1 MLRVQDCSIS
11 NAARSLIQNMSFTV
25 SPGEVLTLMGPS
37 GAGKSTFLSWM
48 IGALPAEFSFQGE
61 LWLNQQRR
69 DTLPTA
75 RRNIGIL
82 FQDALLFAHLSVGQ
96 NLAMALPATIK
107 GREQR
112 QYHVEQALEN
122 AQLAN
127 FSRRDPATLSGGER
141 ARISVLRALLA
152 QPEALLLDEPFSRL
166 DQTLRE
172 QFRQFVWQQVE
183 QQAIPVVLVTH
194 DPQDIPTGG
203 HIITVNG
210 SGY

>member
-1 MLRVQDCSIS
+1 MLCVQDCSIATAS
-11 NAARSLIQNMSFTV
+11 RSLIHAMNFTV
-25 SPGEVLTLMGPS
+25 VPGEVLTLMGPS

-48 IGALPAEFSFQGE
+48 IGALPPEFTVTGE

-69 DTLPTA
+69 DTLPTE

-82 FQDALLFAHLSVGQ
+82 FQDALLFDHLNVGQ
-96 NLAMALPATIK
+96 NLAMALPAIIK

-112 QYHVEQALEN
+112 QQHVAQALEN
-122 AQLAN
+122 AQLADY
-127 FSRRDPATLSGGER
+127 SRRDPATLSGGER

-152 QPEALLLDEPFSRL
+152 KPEALLLDEPFSRL

-172 QFRQFVWQQVE
+172 QFRQFVWQQIE
-183 QQAIPVVLVTH
+183 LQAIPVVLVTH

-203 HIITVNG
+203 QVITLHTQAT
-210 SGY
+210 

>member
-1 MLRVQDCSIS
+1 MLCVQDCSIATAS
-11 NAARSLIQNMSFTV
+11 RALIHAMNFTV
-25 SPGEVLTLMGPS
+25 TPGEVLTLMGPS

-48 IGALPAEFSFQGE
+48 IGALPAEFTVTGE

-69 DTLPTA
+69 DTLPTE

-82 FQDALLFAHLSVGQ
+82 FQDALLFDHLNVGQ
-96 NLAMALPATIK
+96 NLSMALPAAIK

-112 QYHVEQALEN
+112 QHHMEQALEN
-122 AQLAN
+122 AQLAGY
-127 FSRRDPATLSGGER
+127 SRRDPATLSGGER

-152 QPEALLLDEPFSRL
+152 KPEALLLDEPFSRL

-172 QFRQFVWQQVE
+172 QFRQFVWQQIE
-183 QQAIPVVLVTH
+183 LQAIPVMLVTH

-203 HIITVNG
+203 NIVTL
-210 SGY
+210 

>member
-11 NAARSLIQNMSFTV
+11 NATRSLIQNISFTV

-48 IGALPAEFSFQGE
+48 IGALPVEFSVTGE

-82 FQDALLFAHLSVGQ
+82 FQDALLFAHLNVGQ
-96 NLAMALPATIK
+96 NLAMALPAIIK

-112 QYHVEQALEN
+112 QYYVEQALAN
-122 AQLAN
+122 AQLTN

-141 ARISVLRALLA
+141 ARVSVLRALLA
-152 QPEALLLDEPFSRL
+152 KPEALLLDEPFSRL

-203 HIITVNG
+203 HIITVND

>member
-1 MLRVQDCSIS
+1 MLSVQDCSIA
-11 NAARSLIQNMSFTV
+11 NASRSLVHGINFTV

-48 IGALPAEFSFQGE
+48 IGALPAEFTVTGE

-69 DTLPTA
+69 DTQPTE

-82 FQDALLFAHLSVGQ
+82 FQDALLFDHLNVGQ
-96 NLAMALPATIK
+96 NLAMALPAAIK

-112 QYHVEQALEN
+112 QHHVERALEN
-122 AQLAN
+122 AQLADY
-127 FSRRDPATLSGGER
+127 SRRDPATLSGGER

-152 QPEALLLDEPFSRL
+152 KPEALLLDEPFSRL

-183 QQAIPVVLVTH
+183 RLAIPVVLVTH
-194 DPQDIPTGG
+194 DVLDIPTSGQV
-203 HIITVNG
+203 ITL
-210 SGY
+210 

>member
-48 IGALPAEFSFQGE
+48 IGALPTEFSFQGE